1 MFNTSAQVTTVMAL
15 VSLKGESHGTG
26 FIGIVDHKSDKKKD
40 KLATQPNMIMFTA
53 VLAVGYIEGLHG
65 SGVLV
70 GYTDHY
76 FGHIFTGCMV
86 VGFVKATHKAQY
98 RCTPV
103 QDKHLDEKP
112 RCLGIVSGHTVS
124 TLLGV
129 FTGVLIPY
137 GDISAKETNV
147 GAFGL

>member
-1 MFNTSAQVTTVMAL
+1 MFKTNDEGAGFIGRMYNTSAEVKSVMAL

-26 FIGIVDHKSDKKKD
+26 FIGIIDQKNDPKKD
-40 KLATQPNMIMFTA
+40 QLAMTPNMVTFTG

-86 VGFVKATHKAQY
+86 VGFVKAKDTAKH
-98 RCTPV
+98 RCTSIK
-103 QDKHLDEKP
+103 DK
-112 RCLGIVSGHTVS
+112 
-124 TLLGV
+124 
-129 FTGVLIPY
+129 
-137 GDISAKETNV
+137 
-147 GAFGL
+147 